1 MSQVNMLPPHI
12 SDLPQYPQGSAQPYT
27 QGPPHIQG
35 PLQDNK
41 LESVQVQDQSP
52 AVIAQN
58 YRDQCQFNSV
68 FC

>member
-12 SDLPQYPQGSAQPYT
+12 SDLPQYPQGATQPYT
-27 QGPPHIQG
+27 RD

-41 LESVQVQDQSP
+41 LEGVQVQGQSP

-58 YRDQCQFNSV
+58 YRDQCQFNFV
-68 FC
+68 LC

>member
-12 SDLPQYPQGSAQPYT
+12 SDPPQYPQGPSQVPPQPYT
-27 QGPPHIQG
+27 QG

-41 LESVQVQDQSP
+41 VEGVQVQEQSA

-58 YRDQCQFNSV
+58 YRDECQFNFV
-68 FC
+68 LC